1 MTISRRD
8 FIHASAPAVGAML
21 LATHGNPRAGSPT
34 PAPRRLRILIL
45 GGTGFVGPHQV
56 RQALARGHEVTL
68 FNRGR
73 TAPDLFPNVETL
85 LGDRDGDLEALG
97 GREWDVAID
106 NSATLP
112 RWVRSSTAVLAGSV
126 GQYVYVSST
135 GVFYPYLTTGI
146 PEDGPI
152 GTIPDPATEVID
164 NDTYGA
170 LKALSEEEART
181 AFPDRHLVIRPTY
194 IVGPGDR
201 SDRFTYWPVRIDR
214 GGEVLVPGAPEDPM
228 QYIDVRDL
236 TAFMLDLV
244 ERRAVGTYNVAGPEG
259 ALSMAELM
267 HGIRAVTTSV
277 VRFTWVDAD
286 FLAEHGIADLT
297 FWEPARGK
305 TLGMMCIDA
314 RKAFAAGLRA
324 RPLADT
330 ARDTLE
336 WFGSLDYPRRARMRS
351 GLTPEREAELLAAYH
366 AR

>member
-8 FIHASAPAVGAML
+8 FLHASAPVVGAIL
-21 LATHGNPRAGSPT
+21 LSPRRPPRGGE
-34 PAPRRLRILIL
+34 PAPASRRLRILIL
-45 GGTGFVGPHQV
+45 GGTGFIGPHQV
-56 RQALARGHEVTL
+56 RMALARGHEVTL

-73 TAPDLFPNVETL
+73 TAPDLFPEVETL
-85 LGDRDGDLEALG
+85 IGDRNGDLTALR
-97 GREWDVAID
+97 GRTWDVAID

-112 RWVRSSTAVLAGSV
+112 RWVRLSTAALAGSV
-126 GQYVYVSST
+126 TQYAYVSST
-135 GVFYPYLTTGI
+135 GVFYPHLTTRI
-146 PEDGPI
+146 AEDGPI
-152 GTIPDPATEVID
+152 GTIPDPTTEVID

-170 LKALSEEEART
+170 LKALSEEVART
-181 AFPDRHLVIRPTY
+181 AFPAGHLVIRPTY

-236 TAFMLDLV
+236 TAFMLDLI
-244 ERRAVGTYNVAGPEG
+244 ERGAGGTYNVAGPEG

-267 HGIRAVTTSV
+267 YGIRAVTTSV
-277 VRFTWVDAD
+277 VRFTWVDPD

-314 RKAFAAGLRA
+314 RKAFGAGLGA

-336 WFGSLDYPRRARMRS
+336 WFRTVDDARQARMRS
-351 GLTPEREAELLAAYH
+351 GLTAEREAELLAAYH

>member
-8 FIHASAPAVGAML
+8 FLHASAPAVGAML
-21 LATHGNPRAGSPT
+21 LVPRELPRARAPM

-45 GGTGFVGPHQV
+45 GGTGFIGPHQV

-73 TAPDLFPNVETL
+73 TAPDLFPDVETL
-85 LGDRDGDLEALG
+85 IGDRDGNLDALR

-112 RWVRSSTAVLAGSV
+112 RWVRLSTELLAGSV
-126 GQYVYVSST
+126 GQYAYVSST

-152 GTIPDPATEVID
+152 GTIPNPTTEVID

-170 LKALSEEEART
+170 LKALSEEVARA
-181 AFPDRHLVIRPTY
+181 AFPSGHLVIRPTY

-214 GGEVLVPGAPEDPM
+214 GGEVLLPGAPEDPV

-236 TAFMLDLV
+236 TAFMLDLI
-244 ERRAVGTYNVAGPEG
+244 ERGASGTYNIAGPEG

-286 FLAEHGIADLT
+286 FLAAHGITDLT

-305 TLGMMCIDA
+305 TLGMMSIDA
-314 RKAFAAGLRA
+314 RKAFGAGLRV

-336 WFGSLDYPRRARMRS
+336 WFRTLDYARQARVRS
-351 GLTPEREAELLAAYH
+351 GLTPEREVELLAAYR

>member
-8 FIHASAPAVGAML
+8 FLHASAPAVGALL
-21 LATHGNPRAGSPT
+21 LAPRGARRPT
-34 PAPRRLRILIL
+34 ATAPRRALRILIL
-45 GGTGFVGPHQV
+45 GGTGFIGPHQV
-56 RQALARGHEVTL
+56 RLALARGHEVTL

-73 TAPDLFPNVETL
+73 TGPDLFPEVETL
-85 LGDRDGDLEALG
+85 IGDRDGDLGALR

-112 RWVRSSTAVLAGSV
+112 RWVRLSTAALAGSV
-126 GQYVYVSST
+126 ARYVYVSST

-164 NDTYGA
+164 NETYGA
-170 LKALSEEEART
+170 LKAHAEEVVRT
-181 AFPDRHLVIRPTY
+181 AFPSGHLVIRPTY

-214 GGEVLVPGAPEDPM
+214 GGEVLVPGAPDDPV
-228 QYIDVRDL
+228 QYVDVRDL
-236 TAFMLDLV
+236 TAFTLDLI
-244 ERRAVGTYNVAGPEG
+244 ERSAGGTYNVAGPEG

-267 HGIRAVTTSV
+267 YGIRAVTTSV

-305 TLGMMCIDA
+305 TLGMMRIDA
-314 RKAFAAGLRA
+314 RKAFGAGLRV

-336 WFGSLDYPRRARMRS
+336 WFRTLDFTRRSRMRS
-351 GLTPEREAELLAAYH
+351 GLTPERETELLAAYR

>member
-21 LATHGNPRAGSPT
+21 LAPRGAPRGGT
-34 PAPRRLRILIL
+34 PALAPRRLRILIL
-45 GGTGFVGPHQV
+45 GGTGFIGPHQV
-56 RQALARGHEVTL
+56 RCALARGHEVTL

-73 TAPDLFPNVETL
+73 TAPDLFPAVETL
-85 LGDRDGDLEALG
+85 IGDRDGDLEALR
-97 GREWDVAID
+97 GREWDVVID

-112 RWVRSSTAVLAGSV
+112 RWVRQSTELLAGST

-135 GVFYPYLTTGI
+135 GVFYPYLTTRI
-146 PEDGPI
+146 AEDGPI
-152 GTIPDPATEVID
+152 GTIADPTTEIID

-170 LKALSEEEART
+170 LKALSENVVRA
-181 AFPDRHLVIRPTY
+181 AFPAGHLVIRPTY

-228 QYIDVRDL
+228 QYVDVRDL
-236 TAFMLDLV
+236 TQFMIELV
-244 ERRAVGTYNVAGPEG
+244 ERGASGTYNVAGPEG

-267 HGIRAVTTSV
+267 SGIRAVTTSV

-286 FLAEHGIADLT
+286 FLAAHGIADLT

-305 TLGMMCIDA
+305 TLGMMQIDA
-314 RKAFAAGLRA
+314 RKAFGAGLRV

-336 WFGSLDYPRRARMRS
+336 WFRSLDVARQARMRS
-351 GLTPEREAELLAAYH
+351 GLTPEREAELLAAYI

>member
-1 MTISRRD
+1 MTISRRE
-8 FIHASAPAVGAML
+8 FLQASAPVVGAMV
-21 LATHGNPRAGSPT
+21 LAPRG
-34 PAPRRLRILIL
+34 APRPSVRRLRILIL
-45 GGTGFVGPHQV
+45 GGTGFIGPHQV
-56 RQALARGHEVTL
+56 RMALARGHEVTL

-73 TAPDLFPNVETL
+73 TAPDLFPEVETL
-85 LGDRDGDLEALG
+85 IGDRNGDIEALR
-97 GREWDVAID
+97 GRTWDVAID

-112 RWVRSSTAVLAGSV
+112 RWVRLSTEALAGSV
-126 GQYVYVSST
+126 RQYVYVSST

-152 GTIPDPATEVID
+152 GTIPDPTTEVID

-170 LKALSEEEART
+170 LKALSEDAARA
-181 AFPDRHLVIRPTY
+181 AFPEGHLVIRPTY

-214 GGEVLVPGAPEDPM
+214 GGEVLVPGAPADPM

-236 TAFMLDLV
+236 TAFMLDLI
-244 ERRAVGTYNVAGPEG
+244 ERGAGGTYNVAGPEG
-259 ALSMAELM
+259 PLSMAELM
-267 HGIRAVTTSV
+267 YGIRAVTTSV

-286 FLAEHGIADLT
+286 FLAANGMTELT

-305 TLGMMCIDA
+305 TLGMMRIDA
-314 RKAFAAGLRA
+314 RKAFGAGLEV

-336 WFGSLDYPRRARMRS
+336 WFKGLDYARRARMRS

-366 AR
+366 AH